1 MRADE
6 IMTICESVLLE
17 GPETPQAAVRSIRR
31 MALTITIKELRS
43 KGEGFL
49 RTADRMENQ
58 LSVIED
64 ETRKAIEEDEQRF

>member
-6 IMTICESVLLE
+6 IRTICESVLLE
-17 GPETPQAAVRSIRR
+17 GPETPQDAVRSIRR

-43 KGEGFL
+43 KGDAYL
-49 RTADRMENQ
+49 RTAERMENQ

-64 ETRKAIEEDEQRF
+64 ESRQAIEADENRF